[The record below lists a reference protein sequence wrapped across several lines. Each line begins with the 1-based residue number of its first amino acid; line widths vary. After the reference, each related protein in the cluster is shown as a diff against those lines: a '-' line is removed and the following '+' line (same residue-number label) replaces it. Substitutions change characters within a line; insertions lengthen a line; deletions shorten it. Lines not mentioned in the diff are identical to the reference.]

1 MVDSSIVLWG
11 QTIAY
16 SFYCIVIILVMGW
29 FALRVTRGKSS
40 VVKPGL
46 FYAFVG
52 FLIVLGVSLH
62 IITYNTI
69 PWAPVDLHHLLWLH
83 EPDGEGGKALSPG
96 AFRACHRL

>member
-29 FALRVTRGKSS
+29 FALRVTRGKSN

-46 FYAFVG
+46 FYTFVG
-52 FLIVLGVSLH
+52 FLIVLGYLY
-62 IITYNTI
+62 T
-69 PWAPVDLHHLLWLH
+69 LLLTT
-83 EPDGEGGKALSPG
+83 PSRG
-96 AFRACHRL
+96 HR